1 MHTYQNPENPASVLL
16 EWLENTAHLVRVP
29 LLSKTLRALSAT
41 MIGIDS
47 VSHAHAV
54 AMKQFA
60 RWLLPTNE
68 SDGAVDVSK
77 IMMVRAQFDFAISE
91 RTEAFWAAYRQD
103 REAALRHFCEQPGST
118 AVRKVVVRRERAQFE
133 RFAQAWIDTRPSWLE
148 LCDGP
153 LSDDALRN
161 WMRVQ
166 KRLETAGIFPSQI

>member
-1 MHTYQNPENPASVLL
+1 MHIYQNPENPASVLL
-16 EWLENTAHLVRVP
+16 EWLENTAHPVQVP

-54 AMKQFA
+54 AMKQLA

-68 SDGAVDVSK
+68 SESAVDVSR
-77 IMMVRAQFDFAISE
+77 IITVRAHIGFVISE
-91 RTEAFWAAYRQD
+91 RTDAFWARYRQD
-103 REAALRHFCEQPGST
+103 REVALKLFCEQPGST
-118 AVRKVVVRRERAQFE
+118 AVRRVVVRRERTQFE
-133 RFAQAWIDTRPSWLE
+133 RFAQAWMETRPSWLE

-153 LSDDALRN
+153 LSDDALRR

-166 KRLETAGIFPSQI
+166 KRLETAGTFPPLN